1 MSLLMKALEKAA
13 KDRGEARAD
22 PAAVA
27 TAAATRPELSLA
39 LELLA
44 ADTPSPRMRDEGRAE
59 STGGTAASA
68 ATYRGEAPR
77 AAPAMRASQDTERS
91 AGAYLR
97 DHPLMVF
104 GALAALFAIAFGG
117 YVYLQ
122 IFHPGVFI
130 RQQPAPAAPQRIVET
145 PPSAPAAV
153 QQIPTATLLQSAA
166 APSAPSIS
174 AALPQPAAV
183 TPSAA
188 TPRTEADSPVPPAK
202 PAVVRPAEK
211 PEAPAPRNAIVV
223 KKGDAD
229 PAVSPVLAN
238 AYAALQG
245 GNVDGAA
252 QLYTQV
258 LRSEPKSIDA
268 LLGLAEIAVREG
280 RHEDAA
286 GHYRAILELD
296 PRHALAQSGL
306 IGLTGRADP
315 GAAESHLKQ
324 LIAREPSAFLF
335 FTLGNLYADQSL
347 WAAAQQAYFQAHHLE
362 PANPDYAYNLA
373 VGLEHISQPRL
384 ALGFYRR
391 AVELAAARAHSN
403 FDPARARE
411 RIAVLAS
418 RVE

>member
-22 PAAVA
+22 TPAVA
-27 TAAATRPELSLA
+27 TSAATRPELSLA

-44 ADTPSPRMRDEGRAE
+44 ADTPSPRMRDEGRTE
-59 STGGTAASA
+59 NTGGSAASA
-68 ATYRGEAPR
+68 ANYRSEAPR
-77 AAPAMRASQDTERS
+77 PAPAMRAGQDTERS

-122 IFHPGVFI
+122 IFHPGFFV

-145 PPSAPAAV
+145 APSAPATV

-166 APSAPSIS
+166 SPSAPSGS
-174 AALPQPAAV
+174 AALPQIAAI

-188 TPRTEADSPVPPAK
+188 TPPIEPAAPAPPAK

-211 PEAPAPRNAIVV
+211 PETPASRNTIVV
-223 KKGDAD
+223 KRGDAG

-238 AYAALQG
+238 AYAALQS

-268 LLGLAEIAVREG
+268 LLGLAAIAVREG
-280 RHEDAA
+280 RNEDAA

-306 IGLTGRADP
+306 IGFTGRADP
-315 GAAESHLKQ
+315 AAAESHLKQ

-362 PANPDYAYNLA
+362 PENPDYAYNLA

-391 AVELAAARAHSN
+391 AVELAAARAHIN
-403 FDPARARE
+403 FDPVRARE